1 MTDPEIEMAWSG
13 AEPPAPEEP
22 EPLPIGTELTAQDD
36 AFRATPYPH
45 LELLREREPVH
56 RDAALGCIV
65 LTRHDDVRDA
75 LESPSFNRDPANARP
90 TQVAAAFSADHPAAA
105 LSLDGTAHS
114 AWRAPLAAALSH
126 ARVSSFVPRIDAL
139 ITLILDDIDENEFE
153 FDAFT
158 KYAMRVA
165 TSVFGDLFGV
175 PRERWGNFRTW
186 ANQVSDE
193 YYAPAPDTAERDRA
207 ATARAE
213 LDVLFRAAIAARRN
227 RPEADLI
234 SALLAAPH
242 PHGPPSDDAVA
253 AQCQTLLIAGFA
265 PTAALMGNSLHSLL
279 QNTRQ
284 MNRVRERPELLGNAI
299 EEILRF
305 NTPVI
310 STVRF
315 ASQDTRVGSCPVA
328 HGEALM
334 LSLAAANRDPDAYE
348 RPGVLD
354 VLRLD
359 THHHSFGGGAHACA
373 GAELARTIASLAIYG
388 LIMRFED
395 LETSPLGWE
404 FAAKAGLRMLKQ
416 FWVRI

>member
-1 MTDPEIEMAWSG
+1 MTDPEIEVAWSG
-13 AEPPAPEEP
+13 AEPPPPDEP
-22 EPLPIGTELTAQDD
+22 EPLPVGTELTAEDD

-65 LTRHDDVRDA
+65 LTRHGDVHDV
-75 LESPSFNRDPANARP
+75 LETPSFTRDPDHAPP
-90 TQVAAAFSADHPAAA
+90 TRVTPAYPTDHPAAA
-105 LSLDGTAHS
+105 LGLDDPAHA
-114 AWRAPLAAALSH
+114 AWRAPLAAALAH
-126 ARVSSFVPRIDAL
+126 ANVSSLVPRIDAL

-153 FDAFT
+153 FDAFA

-165 TSVFGDLFGV
+165 TWVFGDLFGV
-175 PRERWGNFRTW
+175 PRERWANFRTW

-193 YYAPAPDTAERDRA
+193 HYAPVQGAAERDRA
-207 ATARAE
+207 ATARTE
-213 LDVLFRAAIAARRN
+213 LDALFRAAIAARRSC
-227 RPEADLI
+227 PAADLI

-242 PHGPPSDDAVA
+242 PHGPPSDDTVA

-265 PTAALMGNSLHSLL
+265 PTAALIGNSLHSLL

-315 ASQDTRVGSCPVA
+315 ASQDTRIGGCPVA
-328 HGEALM
+328 QSEAL
-334 LSLAAANRDPDAYE
+334 LVSLAAANRDPETYE

-359 THHHSFGGGAHACA
+359 THHHSFGGGAHVCP

-395 LETSPLGWE
+395 LEISPIGWE
-404 FAAKAGLRMLKQ
+404 FAAKASLRMLKQ